1 MIMARNEDGTY
12 SQVGFVKDNAGIDTE
27 YIYDKD
33 GDIVFEK
40 GFTRE
45 TSGTVPL
52 TINGIG
58 KDLKAWSITGNT
70 VQNGTP
76 TPENPVEVQA
86 VGDRTGNLF
95 DNSLLEQ
102 GGWKATAGT
111 IPTKLLPDETNYTR
125 RTRYNQIIPLLA
137 STLSLYCP
145 ANIKINY
152 VWIDANGISL
162 GGSGYQKNGD
172 TATAPEQAVSMTFI
186 LGLDS
191 DIECTPSDFS
201 DINLVAGSIAPESY
215 EPYGYKIPVVTR
227 GKNLF
232 DKAAVRY
239 EVAIGGSN
247 PAFVDYPG
255 SAIFIIPAIK
265 GIKNYTLK
273 VKSDVDISIIRL
285 AFYDKPIPVS
295 GEYVNNMKQ
304 ISNSKNPIV
313 TSSNEN
319 NLPYIVVQISGA
331 FVDSYG
337 LDTTQ
342 LEIGDTAT
350 PYEPYHEPITTP
362 IYLPTPLYS
371 GEVLRSDGSREV
383 KWGKIVLTGEEK
395 ISFAGT
401 AGTSYR
407 YDFTNIKTISQ
418 IKYARKNSKITHF
431 EQCNMP
437 TIDVVGYDWHGGSFH
452 LMIITTQSTINKF
465 KDWLKSQYEAGTP
478 VTVWYQLATPT
489 TETVTVPQIPT
500 LNGTT
505 VIDVDTAVKP
515 TEMYTK
521 YKSSK

>member
-1 MIMARNEDGTY
+1 MTLWEILKANKT
-12 SQVGFVKDNAGIDTE
+12 GIAPDMFTMLAASKMNGGRDRLHE
-27 YIYDKD
+27 LSGIPPLS
-33 GDIVFEK
+33 FTAK
-40 GFTRE
+40 GK
-45 TSGTVPL
+45 PL
-52 TINGIG
+52 T
-58 KDLKAWSITGNT
+58 AWSITGNT

-76 TPENPVEVQA
+76 TPENPVEVFGC
-86 VGDRTGNLF
+86 GDRTGNLF

-111 IPTKLLPDETNYTR
+111 IPTKLLPNETNYTS
-125 RTRYNQIIPLLA
+125 RTRYKQIIPLLA

-162 GGSGYQKNGD
+162 GGSGFQKNGD
-172 TATAPEQAVSMTFI
+172 TVTAPEQAVSMTFI

-201 DINLVAGSIAPESY
+201 DINVVAGSIAPESY

-232 DKAAVRY
+232 DKTAVRY

-247 PAFVDYPG
+247 TAFVDYPG

-273 VKSDVDISIIRL
+273 VKSDVDINIIRL

-319 NLPYIVVQISGA
+319 NLPYIVVQVSGA

-337 LDTTQ
+337 LDTIQ
-342 LEIGDTAT
+342 LEVGNIAT
-350 PYEPYHEPITTP
+350 PYEPYHEPITTT
-362 IYLPTPLYS
+362 IYLDKPLY
-371 GEVLRSDGSREV
+371 
-383 KWGKIVLTGEEK
+383 KIGDYADTLCYAEQKAERRIKELVLTGDENC
-395 ISFAGT
+395 
-401 AGTSYR
+401 YL
-407 YDFTNIKTISQ
+407 YDFQGTKGIGVLNALDAN
-418 IKYARKNSKITHF
+418 YARSNGFCSHYPVSKVSALNSLWIGVNNKVLYFVGILDALGISTVEHF
-431 EQCNMP
+431 RIYLGN
-437 TIDVVGYDWHGGSFH
+437 
-452 LMIITTQSTINKF
+452 
-465 KDWLKSQYEAGTP
+465 QYANGTP
-478 VTVWYQLATPT
+478 VTVWYVLATPE
-489 TETVTVPQIPT
+489 TESVTLPKIPT

-515 TEMYTK
+515 ESMTIK
-521 YKSSK
+521 YRR

>member
-12 SQVGFVKDNAGIDTE
+12 SQVGFVKDNVGIDTE

-52 TINGIG
+52 TINGIE

-102 GGWKATAGT
+102 GGWKATTGT
-111 IPTKLLPDETNYTR
+111 IPTKLLPNETNYTR

-201 DINLVAGSIAPESY
+201 DINLVAGSTAPESY

-232 DKAAVRY
+232 DKENASPKAVTNQGVFVNNSSY
-239 EVAIGGSN
+239 ISSN
-247 PAFVDYPG
+247 YISVSPNTTYTKIPIIKSSQFHDLCEYDENK
-255 SAIFIIPAIK
+255 IFIRHIFTA
-265 GIKNYTLK
+265 
-273 VKSDVDISIIRL
+273 
-285 AFYDKPIPVS
+285 
-295 GEYVNNMKQ
+295 NNGTFT
-304 ISNSKNPIV
+304 
-313 TSSNEN
+313 TSEKTK
-319 NLPYIVVQISGA
+319 YIVFNIA
-331 FVDSYG
+331 KFNIDIA
-337 LDTTQ
+337 Q
-342 LEIGDTAT
+342 LEKGSTAT
-350 PYEPYHEPITTP
+350 PYEAYHEPITTP

-395 ISFAGT
+395 IVATGAT
-401 AGTSYR
+401 GTSYR

-437 TIDVVGYDWHGGSFH
+437 TIDVVGYDWHGSSFY
-452 LMIITTQSTINKF
+452 LMIMTTQSTINKF

-505 VIDVDTAVKP
+505 VIDVDTSVKP

>member
-12 SQVGFVKDNAGIDTE
+12 SQVGFVKDNVGIDTE

-52 TINGIG
+52 TINGIE

-86 VGDRTGNLF
+86 VGDRTANLF

-111 IPTKLLPDETNYTR
+111 IPTKLLPGETNYTH

-201 DINLVAGSIAPESY
+201 GINLVAGSIAPESY

-227 GKNLF
+227 GKNLIDVANVTGKTKTLFTDNVNPKFAQVKF
-232 DKAAVRY
+232 DEATQYTISMKFEIDTSIGWRKITFTYTDGTTSVSPWIAASGLFKYTSTSGKTIAKV
-239 EVAIGGSN
+239 E
-247 PAFVDYPG
+247 FT
-255 SAIFIIPAIK
+255 
-265 GIKNYTLK
+265 NYNYYG
-273 VKSDVDISIIRL
+273 DV
-285 AFYDKPIPVS
+285 YV
-295 GEYVNNMKQ
+295 EY
-304 ISNSKNPIV
+304 I
-313 TSSNEN
+313 
-319 NLPYIVVQISGA
+319 
-331 FVDSYG
+331 
-337 LDTTQ
+337 Q
-342 LEIGDTAT
+342 LEAGTEAT
-350 PYEPYHEPITTP
+350 EYEPLHEPITTP

-371 GEVLRSDGSREV
+371 GEVMRSDG
-383 KWGKIVLTGEEK
+383 
-395 ISFAGT
+395 
-401 AGTSYR
+401 
-407 YDFTNIKTISQ
+407 TITLS
-418 IKYARKNSKITHF
+418 
-431 EQCNMP
+431 
-437 TIDVVGYDWHGGSFH
+437 DG
-452 LMIITTQSTINKF
+452 
-465 KDWLKSQYEAGTP
+465 
-478 VTVWYQLATPT
+478 T
-489 TETVTVPQIPT
+489 TETFTAPQIPT

-505 VIDVDTAVKP
+505 VIDVDTTVKP
-515 TEMYTK
+515 TEIYTK

>member
-111 IPTKLLPDETNYTR
+111 IPTKLLPDETNYTC

-162 GGSGYQKNGD
+162 GGSGFQKNGD

-227 GKNLF
+227 GKNL
-232 DKAAVRY
+232 A
-239 EVAIGGSN
+239 G
-247 PAFVDYPG
+247 
-255 SAIFIIPAIK
+255 
-265 GIKNYTLK
+265 NYT
-273 VKSDVDISIIRL
+273 VSSGYYYDDSGTPTSSDARFIRL
-285 AFYDKPIPVS
+285 IINVEPNTIYTISSNLKFYSIWEFNNNTKISRRGGNNSNKYTIKTTKECNSLRISMINTS
-295 GEYVNNMKQ
+295 GEAD
-304 ISNSKNPIV
+304 
-313 TSSNEN
+313 TS
-319 NLPYIVVQISGA
+319 A
-331 FVDSYG
+331 FEWI
-337 LDTTQ
+337 Q
-342 LEIGDTAT
+342 LEEGSTAT

-362 IYLPTPLYS
+362 IYLDKPLY
-371 GEVLRSDGSREV
+371 
-383 KWGKIVLTGEEK
+383 KIGDYADTLCYAEQKAERYIKELILTGEEN
-395 ISFAGT
+395 I
-401 AGTSYR
+401 TSHSVINDIVGVRIPTPATVAAASPAICTHAINVTWANFYASR
-407 YDFTNIKTISQ
+407 TYAKVATNVGGGNSIVYMSAPDSEHNTLSGIKDYLATQ
-418 IKYARKNSKITHF
+418 YAN
-431 EQCNMP
+431 
-437 TIDVVGYDWHGGSFH
+437 
-452 LMIITTQSTINKF
+452 
-465 KDWLKSQYEAGTP
+465 GTP
-478 VTVWYQLATPT
+478 VTVYYILAEPE
-489 TETVTVPQIPT
+489 TESITLPEIPT

>member
-76 TPENPVEVQA
+76 TPENPVEVVG

-95 DNSLLEQ
+95 DYSLLEQ

-111 IPTKLLPDETNYTR
+111 IPTKLLPGETNYTH

-215 EPYGYKIPVVTR
+215 EPYGYKIPVATR

-232 DKAAVRY
+232 DKENASPKAVTNQGVFVNNSSY
-239 EVAIGGSN
+239 ISSN
-247 PAFVDYPG
+247 YISVSPNTTYTKIPIIKPG
-255 SAIFIIPAIK
+255 QFHDLCEYDENKIFIRHIFTA
-265 GIKNYTLK
+265 
-273 VKSDVDISIIRL
+273 
-285 AFYDKPIPVS
+285 
-295 GEYVNNMKQ
+295 NNGTFT
-304 ISNSKNPIV
+304 
-313 TSSNEN
+313 TSEKTK
-319 NLPYIVVQISGA
+319 YIVFNIA
-331 FVDSYG
+331 KFNIDIA
-337 LDTTQ
+337 Q
-342 LEIGDTAT
+342 LEKGSTAT

-362 IYLPTPLYS
+362 IYLDSPLYKIGDYADRLS
-371 GEVLRSDGSREV
+371 KTEEVRVV
-383 KWGKIVLTGEEK
+383 KELVLTGEERWDLWNGNYFSSVIDRKGAIDTLVCSHFINSSANGISYGRSAILGLK
-395 ISFAGT
+395 IAAVAIPFV
-401 AGTSYR
+401 TSVSEL
-407 YDFTNIKTISQ
+407 KTWLAAQ
-418 IKYARKNSKITHF
+418 YA
-431 EQCNMP
+431 
-437 TIDVVGYDWHGGSFH
+437 
-452 LMIITTQSTINKF
+452 
-465 KDWLKSQYEAGTP
+465 AGTP
-478 VTVWYQLATPT
+478 VKVYYVMQTPETKTVEPV
-489 TETVTVPQIPT
+489 EIPT

-505 VIDVDTAVKP
+505 VIDVDTAVKS

>member
-52 TINGIG
+52 TINGIE

-111 IPTKLLPDETNYTR
+111 IPTKLLPGETNYTH

-162 GGSGYQKNGD
+162 GGSGFQKNGD

-215 EPYGYKIPVVTR
+215 EPYGYKIPISSAGQTTPVYLGEVETTR
-227 GKNLF
+227 KIKKLVLTGQENWAYE
-232 DKAAVRY
+232 AAYTR
-239 EVAIGGSN
+239 
-247 PAFVDYPG
+247 FKLTLTDM
-255 SAIFIIPAIK
+255 IFL
-265 GIKNYTLK
+265 GI
-273 VKSDVDISIIRL
+273 R
-285 AFYDKPIPVS
+285 
-295 GEYVNNMKQ
+295 
-304 ISNSKNPIV
+304 
-313 TSSNEN
+313 
-319 NLPYIVVQISGA
+319 
-331 FVDSYG
+331 
-337 LDTTQ
+337 
-342 LEIGDTAT
+342 
-350 PYEPYHEPITTP
+350 TTP
-362 IYLPTPLYS
+362 ILCSHYITID
-371 GEVLRSDGSREV
+371 DGRALSNIPNNAIYV
-383 KWGKIVLTGEEK
+383 GGAVGATQIL
-395 ISFAGT
+395 
-401 AGTSYR
+401 
-407 YDFTNIKTISQ
+407 IKTDEYNTESGFKGYLAQ
-418 IKYARKNSKITHF
+418 QYA
-431 EQCNMP
+431 
-437 TIDVVGYDWHGGSFH
+437 
-452 LMIITTQSTINKF
+452 
-465 KDWLKSQYEAGTP
+465 AGTP
-478 VTVWYQLATPT
+478 VCVCYVLANP
-489 TETVTVPQIPT
+489 ETAVVNEPLQKMGDYADTLSMEQAGVQIPT